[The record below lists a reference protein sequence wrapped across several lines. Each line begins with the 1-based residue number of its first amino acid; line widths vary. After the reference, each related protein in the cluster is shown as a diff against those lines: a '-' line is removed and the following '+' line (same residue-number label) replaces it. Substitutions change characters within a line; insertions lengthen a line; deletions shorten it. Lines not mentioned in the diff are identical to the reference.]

1 MEKYIFYLYLD
12 EKLIYDFKF
21 ISNNRS
27 CMMSHVIQNVITLSN
42 FYFETLLYNKIQ
54 LVEKCPFSKTKQCG
68 AASTNG

>member
-1 MEKYIFYLYLD
+1 
-12 EKLIYDFKF
+12 
-21 ISNNRS
+21 
-27 CMMSHVIQNVITLSN
+27 MSHVIQNVITLSN